1 VGPRNFT
8 LACKSDRYRQHGVP
22 LRIKAGLAVML
33 FTFTSALASAQKHPK
48 NEFGFLLGAIV
59 TPHLNSASANGSL
72 TRWERHYISADY
84 ARQLMSE
91 RAVGLYAGGLVL
103 RF

>member
-1 VGPRNFT
+1 MGT
-8 LACKSDRYRQHGVP
+8 G
-22 LRIKAGLAVML
+22 
-33 FTFTSALASAQKHPK
+33 TSFQ
-48 NEFGFLLGAIV
+48 
-59 TPHLNSASANGSL
+59 L
-72 TRWERHYISADY
+72 TY